1 MKNLRFLTLGLALI
15 TLLFTACKKDDN
27 NGGEQ
32 APQKL
37 TLEKSAV
44 TVKQTESAI
53 VRITAGNGGY
63 KVESADKNIAIA
75 AIEQNNLK
83 ITAIAEGQTT
93 LTVSDAKGQKAAIAV
108 TVESNIDPSERLSV
122 EKQTLT
128 LVNGEEEVNRIL
140 NAEHKG
146 TINLSFTISPTGSVS
161 ITVEDR
167 IVNGNPEGKNLRV
180 KALKVGTAQITVKD
194 NTNNQNISFKV
205 IVTAAELTVATATTE
220 IETEATTEV
229 RINTGNPDYTVTSSA
244 SNIAT
249 AEVKEK
255 TEKVAGKND
264 THHYVIIK
272 GVAAGTA
279 TITLK
284 DSQNKTVAIT
294 VTVKAKDD
302 IFEVSNDGVVTLK
315 AGATAKG
322 AITIPTNAT
331 AVGQGL
337 FRANLA
343 VTSVNFSNVI
353 KIGASACFG
362 TTNLTSITLNK
373 VEEIEATAFA
383 NSGLTELTLPATIK
397 TIART
402 AFANCKGL
410 TKVIVKATTPPTI
423 QANTFNGINA
433 NAVLYVPKGKKADYE
448 ALPNWKS
455 KFKEIKELEQ

>member
-15 TLLFTACKKDDN
+15 ALLFTACKKDDN

-32 APQKL
+32 APQRL
-37 TLEKSAV
+37 TLEKSVV

-63 KVESADKNIAIA
+63 KVESADKNIATA
-75 AIEQNNLK
+75 AIEQNNVK

-122 EKQTLT
+122 ENQALT

-140 NAEHKG
+140 NAKNKG
-146 TINLSFTISPTGSVS
+146 AHLSFTITPAGSVT

-167 IVNGNPEGKNLRV
+167 IVNGTPEGENLRV
-180 KALKVGTAQITVKD
+180 KALKVGTAQIAIKD
-194 NTNNQNISFKV
+194 NTNNQTTSFKV
-205 IVTAAELTVATATTE
+205 TVTAAELTIAKTAAE
-220 IETEATTEV
+220 VETEATVEI
-229 RINTGNPDYTVTSSA
+229 RINTGNPSYTITSSA
-244 SNIAT
+244 DNIAT

-322 AITIPTNAT
+322 AIKIPDTGTSIGAEAFRDAT
-331 AVGQGL
+331 EITSIDFNNVTKIEGSAFWGASKL
-337 FRANLA
+337 AA
-343 VTSVNFSNVI
+343 VTMRKV
-353 KIGASACFG
+353 
-362 TTNLTSITLNK
+362 TN
-373 VEEIEATAFA
+373 
-383 NSGLTELTLPATIK
+383 
-397 TIART
+397 IAGT
-402 AFANCKGL
+402 AFANCTALKTITL
-410 TKVIVKATTPPTI
+410 ETATPPTI
-423 QANTFNGINA
+423 IRSTFSGVTGA
-433 NAVLYVPKGKKADYE
+433 TVYVPKGAKTAYQ
-448 ALPNWKS
+448 ANNFWKR
-455 KFKEIKELEQ
+455 FEIKELE

>member
-15 TLLFTACKKDDN
+15 ALLFTACKKDDN

-32 APQKL
+32 APQRL

-63 KVESADKNIAIA
+63 KVESADKNIATA
-75 AIEQNNLK
+75 AIEQNNVK
-83 ITAIAEGQTT
+83 ISAIAEGQTT

-128 LVNGEEEVNRIL
+128 LVNGEDDVNRIL
-140 NAEHKG
+140 NAEHNG
-146 TINLSFTISPTGSVS
+146 AYNLSFTISPAGSVS

-167 IVNGNPEGKNLRV
+167 IVNGNPDGKNLRV
-180 KALKVGTAQITVKD
+180 KALNVGTAQIAIKD
-194 NTNNQNISFKV
+194 NTNNQTTSFKV
-205 IVTAAELTVATATTE
+205 TVTAAELTVATATTE

-244 SNIAT
+244 ATIAT
-249 AEVKEK
+249 AEVKEG
-255 TEKVAGKND
+255 TRINHLD
-264 THHYVIIK
+264 TPHKAIFIK
-272 GVAAGTA
+272 GIAAGTA

-322 AITIPTNAT
+322 AIKIPDAGTSIGAGAFRNAT
-331 AVGQGL
+331 EITSIDFNNVTKIEGSAFWGASKL
-337 FRANLA
+337 AA
-343 VTSVNFSNVI
+343 VTMRKV
-353 KIGASACFG
+353 
-362 TTNLTSITLNK
+362 TN
-373 VEEIEATAFA
+373 
-383 NSGLTELTLPATIK
+383 
-397 TIART
+397 IAGT
-402 AFANCKGL
+402 AFANCTALKTITL
-410 TKVIVKATTPPTI
+410 ETATPPTI
-423 QANTFNGINA
+423 ANTTTFFK
-433 NAVLYVPKGKKADYE
+433 VTDVTVYVPKNAKSAYE
-448 ALPNWKS
+448 AIPNWK
-455 KFKEIKELEQ
+455 KLGTIKELEQ